1 MKTRVNLYT
10 QEFIPK
16 RIWFSLSQMLFVWGG
31 ALALVLAGYFWLSGQ
46 HKLSLAQLQ
55 QSKQALAE
63 QQQTLAVLQ
72 AKLQQHVASAKLERE
87 LTQRQAELSVKQ
99 KLLAAVGQ
107 NETFK
112 NAGFA
117 GVLTDLARLNDKD
130 IRLTDIRVVSGQTS
144 LSGITYSNHAV
155 PRWIKTF
162 KSSDHL
168 AGQEFAVLK
177 VVRND
182 KQEMVFELVAAAK
195 KDREQP

>member
-16 RIWFSLSQMLFVWGG
+16 RVWFSLRQMCIVWGA
-31 ALALVLAGYFWLSGQ
+31 ALAMVLAANFWLSGQ
-46 HKLSLAQLQ
+46 HKLSQAQLQ
-55 QSKQALAE
+55 QSNRALAE
-63 QQQTLAVLQ
+63 QQQTLAALQ
-72 AKLQQHVASAKLERE
+72 AKLQQRVASANLARQ
-87 LTQRQAELSVKQ
+87 LSQLQAEFSVKQ

-130 IRLTDIRVVSGQTS
+130 IRLTDIRVESGQIS

-162 KSSDHL
+162 KTSDTL

-177 VVRND
+177 VVRNE
-182 KQEMVFELVAAAK
+182 KQEMAFELVAAAK
-195 KDREQP
+195 KQEQP

>member
-16 RIWFSLSQMLFVWGG
+16 KVWFCLRQMCIIWGMAIGVVSVS
-31 ALALVLAGYFWLSGQ
+31 YFWLEGQ
-46 HKLSLAQLQ
+46 YQLSQATQQ
-55 QSKQALAE
+55 QSHQALAK
-63 QQQTLAVLQ
+63 QQQALAVLQ
-72 AKLQQHVASAKLERE
+72 AKVDQRVPSAKLARQ
-87 LTQRQAELSVKQ
+87 LSQMQAELSVKQ

-130 IRLTDIRVVSGQTS
+130 IRLTEIRAESGQIS

-162 KSSDHL
+162 KTSDTL

-182 KQEMVFELVAAAK
+182 KQEMVFELVAAAGK
-195 KDREQP
+195 QEQP